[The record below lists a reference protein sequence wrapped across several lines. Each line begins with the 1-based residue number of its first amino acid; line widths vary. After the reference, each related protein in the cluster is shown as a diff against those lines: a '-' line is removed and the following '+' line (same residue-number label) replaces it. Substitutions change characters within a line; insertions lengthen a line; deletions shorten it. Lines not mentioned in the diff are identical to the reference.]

1 MNPDIPHTAKPDKIQ
16 QLLPSIRLHFRT
28 LVIRFLLL
36 LLIVLFFAPLTWLMF
51 TSLKPDTQLFAD
63 PVIWIPHP
71 FQWSNYAYVLNQTE
85 FLPYFRNSLSIA
97 VLSTLGALLSSSF
110 IAYGFAKIEWPGRE
124 FLFTVMLITMMIPF
138 EVFMIPLFSI
148 YKHLGWV
155 GTIKPLT
162 VPWWFGDPFSIFLLR
177 QFMLGLPNE
186 MSQAAKIDGC
196 TEFGIFTRIVLPLL
210 SSPLWVVAIFAF
222 MGSWNDFLGPLIFLS
237 DDSQFTL
244 ALGLYSFLTSHVK
257 QWQIMFAFA
266 TLMSLVPLGLF
277 FMAQK
282 SFIHGLAMTG
292 MK

>member
-1 MNPDIPHTAKPDKIQ
+1 MNVDIPHTAKSEKQ
-16 QLLPSIRLHFRT
+16 RRLLLPVRLNFKTVLVRT
-28 LVIRFLLL
+28 LLL
-36 LLIVLFFAPLTWLMF
+36 LLVIVFCAPLIWLLS

-71 FQWSNYAYVLNQTE
+71 FQWSNYAYVLKETE
-85 FLPYFRNSLSIA
+85 FWLYFKNSLTISL
-97 VLSTLGALLSSSF
+97 LSTLGALLSSSF

-124 FLFTVMLITMMIPF
+124 FLFTVMLVTMMIPF

-162 VPWWFGDPFSIFLLR
+162 IPWWFGDPFSIFLLR

-196 TEFGIFTRIVLPLL
+196 SEFGIFTRIVLPLL
-210 SSPLWVVAIFAF
+210 RSPLWVAAIFAF
-222 MGSWNDFLGPLIFLS
+222 MGSWNDFLGPLIYLS

-244 ALGLYSFLTSHVK
+244 ALGLYSFLSSHVK